1 MMIPEFVLR
10 PVKNSDLPQLTE
22 LVRHSAGG
30 MTTLPEHPE
39 GLEARVHESCRAFD
53 HRVRKPGGEVYLFVL
68 EEVSKGRIIGTSGII
83 SRVGGFDPFYT
94 YSIKDVLQE
103 YEALGISKTIQL
115 LKLNR
120 NHKGPSEICSLFLHP
135 DFRHHGLGKLLSLSR
150 FCFMKTFPE
159 RFDES
164 VIAELRGYI
173 DPKGKS
179 PFWEAVGKK
188 FFWSDYYT
196 ADILCGIGEKDFI
209 EALMPEHPIYV
220 NLLSGSARSVIGK
233 VHPHTE
239 PARALLLKEGFKTTD
254 EIDIFDAG
262 PILKARLVELAS
274 WNSSRQSK
282 CFVSDKPL
290 QNTRQALVTNM
301 SLDFRATVTDIQPK
315 EDGSCLLSVETAGL
329 LNVRD
334 NSQIQILFT

>member
-1 MMIPEFVLR
+1 MSPEFILR
-10 PVKNSDLPQLTE
+10 PVVMSDLPQLNE

-39 GLEARVHESCRAFD
+39 GLEARVQESCRAFD
-53 HRVRKPGGEVYLFVL
+53 HRVQKPAGEVYLFVL
-68 EEVSKGRIIGTSGII
+68 EQIKDGRIVGTSGII

-94 YSIKDVLQE
+94 YSIKDVVQE
-103 YEALGISKTIQL
+103 YEALGINKTIQL
-115 LKLNR
+115 LQLNR

-150 FCFMKTFPE
+150 FCFIKTFPE
-159 RFDES
+159 RFDEA

-220 NLLSGSARSVIGK
+220 NLLSASARAVIGK

-239 PARALLLKEGFKTTD
+239 PARALLIKEGFQLTN
-254 EIDIFDAG
+254 EVDIFDAG
-262 PILKARLVELAS
+262 PILKANREDLAT
-274 WNSSRQSK
+274 WKSSSLSI
-282 CFVSDKPL
+282 CYVSTESLHFSQPAL
-290 QNTRQALVTNM
+290 LANT
-301 SLDFRATVTDIQPK
+301 SLDFRATIAHVQRNKDNTLALSPQTAEALKVTDESKI
-315 EDGSCLLSVETAGL
+315 LS
-329 LNVRD
+329 
-334 NSQIQILFT
+334 LFL

>member
-1 MMIPEFVLR
+1 MNPEFVLR
-10 PVKNSDLPQLTE
+10 PVENSDLAQLTE
-22 LVRHSAGG
+22 LIQHSAGG

-39 GLEARVHESCRAFD
+39 SLEERVHQSCRAFD
-53 HRVRKPGGEVYLFVL
+53 HRVRKPAGEVYLFVL
-68 EEVSKGRIIGTSGII
+68 EECASQRIIGISGIL

-94 YSIKDVLQE
+94 YTIETVLQE
-103 YEALGISKTIQL
+103 YAPLGIHKHFEL
-115 LKLNR
+115 LKLTR

-150 FCFMKTFPE
+150 FCFMKAFPE
-159 RFDES
+159 RFDED

-179 PFWEAVGKK
+179 PFWKAVGKK

-220 NLLSGSARSVIGK
+220 NLLPTTARSVIGK
-233 VHPHTE
+233 VHRHTE
-239 PARALLLKEGFKTTD
+239 PARSLLLKEGFQTTN

-262 PILKARLVELAS
+262 PILKAKRSELQSWSNTVDAS
-274 WNSSRQSK
+274 
-282 CFVSDKPL
+282 CIVSTKPL
-290 QNTRQALVTNM
+290 QNPLRALVANKA
-301 SLDFRATVTDIQPK
+301 LDFRATVAGVDFMDEGTACI
-315 EDGSCLLSVETAGL
+315 STETAER
-329 LNVRD
+329 LNTTD
-334 NSQIQILFT
+334 KSTIQILLI